1 VFLSYIIHN
10 SFVSWYNRH
19 MIDHDTIKAIQADIE
34 LIEPLA
40 DVRRYKQRVKREKYM
55 REYNDA
61 YYDRN
66 KQALRKR
73 ARQASHYEPVLQ
85 SPIDVPNDVLNDL

>member
-1 VFLSYIIHN
+1 M
-10 SFVSWYNRH
+10 H

-40 DVRRYKQRVKREKYM
+40 DVRRYKQRVKRERYM
-55 REYNDA
+55 REYNNA

-66 KQALRKR
+66 KQALRAK
-73 ARQASHYEPVLQ
+73 ARQASDYEPVLQ